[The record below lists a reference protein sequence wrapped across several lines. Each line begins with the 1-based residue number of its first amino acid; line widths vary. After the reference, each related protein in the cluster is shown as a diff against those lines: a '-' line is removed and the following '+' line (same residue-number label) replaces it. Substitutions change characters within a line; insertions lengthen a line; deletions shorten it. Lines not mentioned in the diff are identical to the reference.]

1 MRLSLPVTLLLLGVT
16 THVFG
21 AHFRGGTFSW
31 KPLNGNKVEV
41 KYSFSFNGF
50 RDGWTDITDGHARC
64 NETDEA
70 ANYGGFLKTV
80 GSLRCDGCYPGQA
93 STSCENCVKFDP
105 PPNGDPTS
113 SKMSWLCTDY
123 DEIGGWDEGGRT
135 FEVDVPTKTNRLVL
149 YYEACCWV
157 DIQNADP
164 KHGQGWK
171 MLTEIDLNGLPNS
184 SPVTSPRPV
193 QLYPQGCGKF
203 SFIIPV
209 NDPDGDS
216 HRCRYTKRDKGECNG
231 DGDVC
236 EELPYIDIYDDCT
249 LVFDTSGPPGDYAVR
264 VMIEDLDEN
273 GNPRSK
279 ISLSFLLRISPD
291 TTTCDIPVIME
302 PKYDCNS
309 IPVDKRFEMKVVAK
323 AHIESQPI
331 DRIDINNKLTGMNL
345 LPLRPVNGHP
355 LRKSRKLTW
364 TPSRDQIDPEPHIVG
379 FFAVDTAGISSGL
392 SYVNLKVVDKAPLY
406 PVKAKSYP
414 SEGQIVNSLKNW
426 RIRFNRK
433 VQPPTQPA
441 FIRLINPQGRE
452 VGRVD
457 SSDPREVTFTRKDL
471 SFDMLIEERASDK
484 PYTLIIE
491 EGVAIDAEYDDEQ
504 CPIYSNPGEWSVT
517 IRYDEEAKTRPTDE
531 MKAPTTPPRVP
542 TKAPTKPPRVT
553 TQKPV
558 EPPIFECDHDNVDVN
573 VPSDAEEGDE
583 CFIHLSEE
591 SFDVTSHNSN
601 RVPYNICCSTTCNE

>member
-149 YYEACCWV
+149 YYEDCCWV
-157 DIQNADP
+157 EIQNADP
-164 KHGQGWK
+164 KKYQGWK
-171 MLTEIDLNGLPNS
+171 MLTEIDLNGRPNS

-193 QLYPQGCGKF
+193 QLYPQGCGKY

-209 NDPDGDS
+209 NDPDGDKHS
-216 HRCRYTKRDKGECNG
+216 CRKTERDKGECFKPVINYGVQLNG
-231 DGDVC
+231 GVC
-236 EELPYIDIYDDCT
+236 EELPYIDIYDNCT

-291 TTTCDIPVIME
+291 TTTCDRPAIIE
-302 PKYDCNS
+302 PKYDCQS
-309 IPVDKRFEMKVVAK
+309 IPVGKRFEMKVEAY
-323 AHIESQPI
+323 AAIGSQPVG
-331 DRIDINNKLTGMNL
+331 RIDVINKPTGMTAFSL
-345 LPLRPVNGHP
+345 QTVDGG
-355 LRKSRKLTW
+355 KSRTLTW
-364 TPSRDQIDPEPHIVG
+364 EPTQGEIDPTPYIVG
-379 FFAVDTAGISSGL
+379 FTAVDKAGISSDTIN
-392 SYVNLKVVDKAPLY
+392 VNLKVVEPVSYLY
-406 PVKAKSYP
+406 PVEAKSYP
-414 SEGQIVNSLKNW
+414 SAGQIVTSTKNW
-426 RIRFNRK
+426 RIRFNR
-433 VQPPTQPA
+433 QFRRPTQA
-441 FIRLINPQGRE
+441 GYIQLINNEGNE
-452 VGRVD
+452 VGHVD
-457 SSDPREVTFTRKDL
+457 SSDPSEVTFQGKNIY
-471 SFDMLIEERASDK
+471 FDMPINEVSREL
-484 PYTLIIE
+484 PYTLRIG
-491 EGVAIDAEYDDEQ
+491 EGVVMDANYGDDE
-504 CPIYSNPGEWSVT
+504 CPFYSKPQEWPVT
-517 IRYDEEAKTRPTDE
+517 IKDQPVTRGPPGT
-531 MKAPTTPPRVP
+531 MKVP
-542 TKAPTKPPRVT
+542 TNAPEPT
-553 TQKPV
+553 
-558 EPPIFECDHDNVDVN
+558 EPPPVFECHQDNIDIN
-573 VPSDAEEGDE
+573 IPSDAADGVE
-583 CFIHLSEE
+583 CFIHLLEE
-591 SFDVTSHNSN
+591 SFVVTSQNSI
-601 RVPYNICCSTTCNE
+601 RVPYKFCCSTTCYDYDE